1 MTIATRFTGS
11 ALPEMTSV
19 ARRLNR
25 LLEDSFAGW
34 PQPWTREDSGSVTS
48 AWLPA
53 VDVFEEK
60 DAIRITAEV
69 PGVKADDVRI
79 SLENNVLTLRGEKKQ
94 TTEERT
100 ERVHRYERCYGAFE
114 RSFTV
119 PTTIDADHI
128 TAAYEDGVLTV
139 SLPKVERAKPRQIS
153 VAVQKK

>member
-25 LLEDSFAGW
+25 LLDESFTAW
-34 PQPWTREDSGSVTS
+34 PQWTRDDTGSVTS

-69 PGVKADDVRI
+69 PGVKAEDVKI
-79 SLENNVLTLRGEKKQ
+79 SMESNVLTIRGEKKQ
-94 TTEERT
+94 TAEERT
-100 ERVHRYERCYGAFE
+100 ERVHRYERCYGVFE

-119 PTTIDADHI
+119 PTTIDADRI
-128 TAAYEDGVLTV
+128 KASYEDGVLTV

-153 VAVQKK
+153 VEVQKK